1 MHAFFIISYNRKYHN
16 IEWLK
21 LSFSRFAHHL
31 SKSRV
36 LIRPPPPLKLSGPET
51 SRLGMMVSF
60 VSKYAN
66 LWVFLCRQCLFHNLC
81 QRMRTGLELK
91 KTVVQSS
98 FSSNY
103 HSWNINYCPCNIR
116 FNCNS
121 NTNMTNVSNWSI
133 SNALSFSYK
142 KTSKVYKI
150 IQLIFFS
157 VVFSLNLCVWI
168 LPYLHSI

>member
-36 LIRPPPPLKLSGPET
+36 LICSPSIVERARNLSTWDDGVICIKICKLMG
-51 SRLGMMVSF
+51 VSLQTVF
-60 VSKYAN
+60 VSQPLSADED
-66 LWVFLCRQCLFHNLC
+66 WT
-81 QRMRTGLELK
+81 RTK

>member
-36 LIRPPPPLKLSGPET
+36 LICSPSIVERARNL
-51 SRLGMMVSF
+51 
-60 VSKYAN
+60 SKYAN